1 MYIRVV
7 EVSFLELKQLKRN
20 NIACLLHH
28 PGFSFLTRYCSF
40 FRRLHAMASA
50 LLPWRRRC
58 RMMSPRGRGGEE
70 FSFIIINNF
79 NCALALA
86 RR

>member
-7 EVSFLELKQLKRN
+7 EVSFFQLKQLKRN

-40 FRRLHAMASA
+40 FRLHAMASGV
-50 LLPWRRRC
+50 LPWRMRC
-58 RMMSPRGRGGEE
+58 LMISPTGRGW
-70 FSFIIINNF
+70 F
-79 NCALALA
+79 
-86 RR
+86 

>member
-7 EVSFLELKQLKRN
+7 EVSFFELKQLKRN

-40 FRRLHAMASA
+40 FRRRHAMASA
-50 LLPWRRRC
+50 LLSVSRYCLR
-58 RMMSPRGRGGEE
+58 MSPRGRGGDS
-70 FSFIIINNF
+70 FFFIIKKI
-79 NCALALA
+79 
-86 RR
+86 